1 MSDAREN
8 ESDQVLIG
16 VNLASDW
23 LKECCGFYWTNQ
35 RAKKSKPESL
45 KSQITFDTQLK
56 MSLCS
61 LVILPSH
68 PPHSHNFFIP
78 EVFLLLCVLF
88 DRDLM
93 RKMVKQMRPGQE

>member
-8 ESDQVLIG
+8 ESDQVLTG

-45 KSQITFDTQLK
+45 KSRITFDTQLK
-56 MSLCS
+56 LSLCS
-61 LVILPSH
+61 LVT
-68 PPHSHNFFIP
+68 
-78 EVFLLLCVLF
+78 
-88 DRDLM
+88 DLM